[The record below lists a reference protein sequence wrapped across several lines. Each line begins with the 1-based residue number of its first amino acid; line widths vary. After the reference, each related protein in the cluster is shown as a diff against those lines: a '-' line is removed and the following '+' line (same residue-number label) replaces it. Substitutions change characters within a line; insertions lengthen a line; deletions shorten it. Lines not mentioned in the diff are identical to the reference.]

1 MQSGPLDRLISIQ
14 RNTAAPSPSGE
25 PIEAWTNIALRRAA
39 SKGPITG
46 NERFASPEKVAYEQT
61 EFRVRYSADVA
72 ALTPLDRVVE
82 PALSQEQADDPAYVI
97 PQRSIY
103 DVLGVME
110 IGRREGL
117 RILTQRRA
125 DVTT

>member
-1 MQSGPLDRLISIQ
+1 MRAGTLDRRVTIQ
-14 RNTAAPSPSGE
+14 RLSNTQSPSGE
-25 PIEAWTNIALRRAA
+25 PQQSWVTISLRRAA
-39 SKGPITG
+39 SKGPMTG
-46 NERFASPEKVAYEQT
+46 AERFANPEKVAYEQT
-61 EFRVRYSADVA
+61 EFRIFYSNDVA
-72 ALTPLDRVVE
+72 ALTPLDRVIE
-82 PALSQEQADDPAYVI
+82 PALTQAEADDANHVI